1 MQIFGKH
8 LGTWQGTNDFRLMPT
23 DSFHTARAGATVTMA
38 AGGNLA
44 TIVYT
49 WSHPED
55 GKQEGLLVVGPGEE
69 EGAVVAFW
77 GDSWHQHPS
86 PQLLHGKVEG
96 GVITLDYEYGD
107 GWRWQIFV
115 DATDEALFG
124 IRMDNV
130 VPDAGEGSDDRGVIY
145 SAMVASLTR

>member
-1 MQIFGKH
+1 METLGKH
-8 LGTWQGTNDFRLMPT
+8 VGDWRGSNDFRLMPT
-23 DSFHTARAGATVTMA
+23 DPVHTAPAAATVAMA
-38 AGGNLA
+38 AGGTLA
-44 TIVYT
+44 TITYT

-55 GKQEGLLVVGPGEE
+55 GEQEGLLVVGLGED

-86 PQLLHGKVEG
+86 PKMLLGTVDG
-96 GVITLDYEYGD
+96 GVVTLDYEYGE

-115 DATDEALFG
+115 DVSDEALLQL
-124 IRMDNV
+124 RMDNV
-130 VPDAGEGSDDRGVIY
+130 VPDAGEGADFRGAVY